1 MNLKQL
7 IKKEVSRRG
16 GKIPKSKKRLLGKA
30 LMVYAALP
38 LMSAWAFIPG
48 LILSMPMSFSMWSKD
63 KIRYLNEWRM
73 LK

>member
-7 IKKEVSRRG
+7 TKKEVERRG
-16 GKIPKSKKRLLGKA
+16 GKIPRSKKRLLGKC

-38 LMSAWAFIPG
+38 LFSVWAFVPG
-48 LILSMPMSFSMWSKD
+48 LILSMPMSFPMWVKD
-63 KIRYLNEWRM
+63 KIRYFNEWRS